1 MSSDCYQY
9 CTIYHIIQCHD
20 DVGLRKLNDFHNVTA
35 DIGITQHDEEEP
47 AALLVHRYDAFSRPA
62 HAGMRSRCN

>member
-9 CTIYHIIQCHD
+9 CTIYNIIQYH
-20 DVGLRKLNDFHNVTA
+20 DVGLRKLNDDYNVIS
-35 DIGITQHDEEEP
+35 DIGITQHDEEEH
-47 AALLVHRYDAFSRPA
+47 AALLVHCYDEFSRPA